1 MKNIY
6 IVLMA
11 GLCLLTAATQTAHAQ
26 GLSDNQR
33 LLGYTVTDDIDIN
46 GAMFGE
52 AGTYTIGAVL
62 TPQLL
67 SSYAG
72 CRIVGLRI
80 AAAVNLGRTRTFI
93 YHVTGGGLSA
103 VVEQNQR
110 LYEGWNNIFFN
121 GDGYEVSGDETLFF
135 GFDYVETTDMVT
147 TTETGGLCGV
157 GEDID
162 GGFYLLQND
171 ALYQITGAGRLCVQ
185 LIVDVSSLPLYDIDM
200 TYFDSGF
207 KYKTPGED
215 IEVLATCTNVGRAP
229 LTSYRL
235 GWQLDDQEPVY
246 QNFVISQ
253 EAGDEETPSVL
264 LKEGQSESWQFTVH
278 LPADIAVGMHQLSVF
293 ACEAEGEALPEK
305 SKNDRMTASF
315 AIYEQSVRRNK
326 VYLEVYSDQKSPYV
340 PYLDEALKL
349 VGANNA
355 VAIVNVHRPG
365 TPLAIDGAAYLHE
378 LYAYDW
384 PTFTVN
390 RAYFPGEEYV
400 AYDMNYYLPVIGAEM
415 TAGIINDMLIQDL
428 YSPSFATIGLQAA
441 YDETSRQLTVET
453 SGTLL
458 PEAESIYGD
467 MAVTIMLVEDG
478 VKSPQYQ
485 YNEKTGRTVNNQNY
499 LHDYVLRDYMT
510 APIGDAIETD
520 GTNWSLQRT
529 ATLDAAWKPGKV
541 SVVALLTKRA
551 DMVTA
556 DNLLDMDVINCTS
569 ISLASTMGVSA
580 MFMNHEKVNS
590 EVYNLNG
597 QRVAQPSKGLY
608 IVNGKKRIVK

>member
-46 GAMFGE
+46 GAIFGT

-67 SSYAG
+67 SSYTG

-93 YHVTGGGLSA
+93 YNVAGDGLSA

-121 GDGYEVSGDETLFF
+121 GDGYEISGDETLFF
-135 GFDYVETTDMVT
+135 GFDYVETTDMMAA
-147 TTETGGLCGV
+147 ETGGLCGV
-157 GEDID
+157 GEDTD
-162 GGFYLLQND
+162 GGFYLLQNNS
-171 ALYQITGAGRLCVQ
+171 LYQITGAGCLCVQ

-207 KYKTPGED
+207 KYKMPGED

-246 QNFVISQ
+246 QDFAISQ
-253 EAGDEETPSVL
+253 EAGDDENPSVL
-264 LKEGQSESWQFTVH
+264 LKEGQSESWQFTVC
-278 LPADIAVGMHQLSVF
+278 LPEDIAIGMHQLSVF

-305 SKNDRMTASF
+305 SKNDRMTTSF
-315 AIYEQSVRRNK
+315 AIYKQSVPRRNK
-326 VYLEVYSDQKSPYV
+326 VYLEVYTDQKSNYV

-349 VGANNA
+349 VGANDA
-355 VAIVNVHRPG
+355 VSIVNVHRPG
-365 TPLAIDGAAYLHE
+365 TPLAIDGTAYLHE

-390 RAYFPGEEYV
+390 RAYFPGEEHV

-428 YSPSFATIGLQAA
+428 YSPSFATIELQAA
-441 YDETSRQLTVET
+441 YDETSRQLTVKT
-453 SGTLL
+453 SGSLL

-467 MAVTIMLVEDG
+467 IAVTLMLIEDE

-499 LHDYVLRDYMT
+499 LHNYVLRGYMT
-510 APIGDAIETD
+510 APIGDAIETYGD
-520 GTNWSLQRT
+520 DWSLQRT
-529 ATLDAAWKPGKV
+529 TTLDATWQPGKV

-556 DNLLDMDVINCTS
+556 DNLLDMDVINCACIPLS
-569 ISLASTMGVSA
+569 STMGISTT
-580 MFMNHEKVNS
+580 FMNHEEVNNK
-590 EVYNLNG
+590 VYNLNG
-597 QRVAQPSKGLY
+597 QRVVQPSKGLY
-608 IVNGKKRIVK
+608 IVNGKKLFVK